1 MAWIWNN
8 SVAILSVAVV
18 VLLVGLGWKVLQ
30 QPVSQADR
38 DRVALQLR
46 DSEERLAG
54 AKLRLKKAL
63 SNVGN
68 FTRPNP

>member
-8 SVAILSVAVV
+8 LVAILSVAVV
-18 VLLVGLGWKVLQ
+18 VSLAGLGWQVLQ

-46 DSEERLAG
+46 DSEERLDA
-54 AKLRLKKAL
+54 AKLRLKNAL

-68 FTRPNP
+68 FSRPTP